1 MAYNTEDLFNTALKV
16 ISEHKPTSINMLVAI
31 MGIGK
36 ETFYAHF
43 PTESNQHKEVI
54 ITIAKGKGERKAQ
67 MLKKWAN
74 STKPGLQIALFRL
87 LADPDE
93 LRALSMRTQELEVP
107 EDLEIQIN
115 INRPKPEQ

>member
-36 ETFYAHF
+36 ETFYSHF

-115 INRPKPEQ
+115 INRPKPE